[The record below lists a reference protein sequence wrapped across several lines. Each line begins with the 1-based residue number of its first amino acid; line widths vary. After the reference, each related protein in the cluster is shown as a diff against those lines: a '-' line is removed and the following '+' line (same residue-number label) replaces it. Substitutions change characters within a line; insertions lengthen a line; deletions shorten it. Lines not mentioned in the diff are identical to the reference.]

1 MDTPNITPDRLPEME
16 VAHVLFMDVVGYSKL
31 PIEEQ
36 VAITGELRQLVMATA
51 EYRAGNE
58 QKTLICMPT
67 GDGMAMAFFSGP
79 EPPVNCAIRIA
90 QSLKDHP
97 RIKLRM
103 GINSGPVYRVPDIK
117 GEMNVAG
124 GGVNFAQ
131 RVMDCGDQGHILLS
145 ASIAD
150 VLRQHGHW
158 APLIHPLGVA
168 QVKHGEHVSIFN
180 LCNDEVGNS
189 EIPEKLLGK
198 LSIAEL
204 RPTPTPARPSGTP
217 GQPTPSRP
225 SQADVSASQETTVT
239 SAPARKRLGD
249 YEIVR
254 ELGHGGMGQ
263 VYLVRNVISDRLEA
277 MKILLPELAQQKD
290 LPARFMREIKMLAT
304 LEHPNIAQLRTAF
317 SVDDQLIMIMEY
329 VEGETLAQR
338 LTHGPFSPT
347 DSLNYIG
354 QVLNALSY
362 AHGKG
367 IIHRDIKPANMM
379 LTRVGVVKLMDFGIA
394 RSAQDVTATGV
405 TLGSLDYMSPEQ
417 VKAEPTDA
425 RSDLYSVGVSLY
437 EMVTGQRMFSS
448 TSSYSVMEAQVKQMP
463 RPPIELQPSLP
474 QALND
479 IIMVAIAKDPG
490 ARFQSA
496 DAFRNALSGVNV
508 AAAAATAGAAAVQPP
523 PPVVTPP
530 PISRPASPTP
540 APAAS
545 PTPAPAPATPAPQP
559 GAYATPV
566 PQPGRGTR
574 HVGWILAAA
583 IVVLVAIFGGTQV
596 YRSHNQ
602 PAALNT
608 AAPSGAAQPPA
619 PNPAP
624 PAAEPSA
631 TPAINAAPPATEA
644 AAPPAPKPHRTERT
658 LPAAAPP
665 VNNGPSAEEI
675 AAQKKLLDDL
685 ENENDHLDSRA
696 AAAESSL
703 DALEQQMRQSGL
715 GLRGDMVAARSNMRT
730 DLAKAKQA
738 LDANDTDRARRY
750 LDQASHEVDKLEAFL
765 GRR

>member
-1 MDTPNITPDRLPEME
+1 
-16 VAHVLFMDVVGYSKL
+16 MDVVGYSRL

-36 VAITGELRQLVMATA
+36 VGISSELRQVVAATP

-58 QKTLICMPT
+58 QKSLICMPT
-67 GDGMAMAFFSGP
+67 GDGMLLAFFSGP

-90 QSLKDHP
+90 NTLKDHP

-117 GEMNVAG
+117 GELNVAG

-131 RVMDCGDQGHILLS
+131 RVMDCGDEGHILLS

-180 LCNDEVGNS
+180 LCDDTVGNP

-204 RPTPTPARPSGTP
+204 RPTPTPPRPSGMP
-217 GQPTPSRP
+217 GSPSRP
-225 SQADVSASQETTVT
+225 SRADVTANLQESTVT
-239 SAPARKRLGD
+239 AAPSRRRLGD

-263 VYLVRNVISDRLEA
+263 VYLVRNMISDRLEA

-329 VEGETLAQR
+329 VEGETLAER
-338 LTHGPFSPT
+338 LRHGAFSSA
-347 DSLNYIG
+347 DALNYIG
-354 QVLNALSY
+354 QALNALSY

-379 LTRVGVVKLMDFGIA
+379 LTPGGVVKLMDFGIA
-394 RSAQDVTATGV
+394 RSTQDVTATGV

-474 QALND
+474 KALND

-496 DAFRNALSGVNV
+496 EAFRNALSGANV
-508 AAAAATAGAAAVQPP
+508 SVVAATAGATPVQQQT
-523 PPVVTPP
+523 PVLTPLP
-530 PISRPASPTP
+530 VARPAPPTP
-540 APAAS
+540 I
-545 PTPAPAPATPAPQP
+545 PAPAPPTFAPQPSAYATPAPQP
-559 GAYATPV
+559 V
-566 PQPGRGTR
+566 RGSR

-602 PAALNT
+602 PAALST
-608 AAPSGAAQPPA
+608 GSPISGAQPA
-619 PNPAP
+619 MPNPAP
-624 PAAEPSA
+624 QPTAEPPANSNASSPAAEP
-631 TPAINAAPPATEA
+631 AAPSL
-644 AAPPAPKPHRTERT
+644 APPQPAPKPHRTHDANAS
-658 LPAAAPP
+658 PPPAAPP
-665 VNNGPSAEEI
+665 VDNGPSAEQI

-696 AAAESSL
+696 AAVESSM
-703 DALEQQMRQSGL
+703 DALEQQMHQSGL

-738 LDANDTDRARRY
+738 LDGNDTDRARKY
-750 LDQASHEVDKLEAFL
+750 LDQASHEVEKLEAFL

>member
-1 MDTPNITPDRLPEME
+1 METPNITPERSAEME
-16 VAHVLFMDVVGYSKL
+16 VAHVLFMDVVGYSRL

-36 VAITGELRQLVMATA
+36 VGIASELRQLVASTP

-58 QKTLICMPT
+58 GKTLICMPT
-67 GDGMAMAFFSGP
+67 GDGMLLAFFSGP

-103 GINSGPVYRVPDIK
+103 GINSGPVYRIPDIK

-131 RVMDCGDQGHILLS
+131 RVMDCGDEGHILLS
-145 ASIAD
+145 AAIAD

-168 QVKHGEHVSIFN
+168 EVKHGEHVSVFN
-180 LCNDEVGNS
+180 LCNDDVGNP
-189 EIPEKLLGK
+189 EIPEKLMGK

-204 RPTPTPARPSGTP
+204 RPTPAPARPSGMQGQRTP
-217 GQPTPSRP
+217 SSRP
-225 SQADVSASQETTVT
+225 SQAEVTANLQQSTIAS
-239 SAPARKRLGD
+239 PPPPRRLGD

-290 LPARFMREIKMLAT
+290 LPARFMREIKLLAT

-329 VEGETLAQR
+329 VEGDTLAQR
-338 LTHGPFSPT
+338 LGGGPFSPA
-347 DSLNYIG
+347 DALNYIG

-379 LTRVGVVKLMDFGIA
+379 LTKGGVVKLMDFGIA
-394 RSAQDVTATGV
+394 RSAQDVTVTGV

-417 VKAEPTDA
+417 VKAESTDA

-437 EMVTGQRMFSS
+437 EMVTGQRMFGS
-448 TSSYSVMEAQVKQMP
+448 TSSYSIMEAQVKQIP
-463 RPPIELQPSLP
+463 RPPLELQPSIP
-474 QALND
+474 KALND
-479 IIMVAIAKDPG
+479 IIMIAVAKDPG

-496 DAFRNALSGVNV
+496 DAFRNALTGVNV
-508 AAAAATAGAAAVQPP
+508 TAAAASAGVAVAQQPAVATP
-523 PPVVTPP
+523 PPVATPTP
-530 PISRPASPTP
+530 VTP
-540 APAAS
+540 AP
-545 PTPAPAPATPAPQP
+545 PTPTPQP
-559 GAYATPV
+559 SAYATPL
-566 PQPGRGTR
+566 PLPARGSR

-602 PAALNT
+602 NPALNT
-608 AAPSGAAQPPA
+608 ATPTGAAQPAPSNITPPATTPMNAASPSAAEPAA

-624 PAAEPSA
+624 
-631 TPAINAAPPATEA
+631 
-644 AAPPAPKPHRTERT
+644 APPAPKPHRGDHAANTMA
-658 LPAAAPP
+658 PAAPP
-665 VNNGPSAEEI
+665 VDNGPSPEQI

-696 AAAESSL
+696 AAVESSL
-703 DALEQQMRQSGL
+703 DALEQQMHQSGL
-715 GLRGDMVAARSNMRT
+715 GLRGDMVAARSNLRT
-730 DLAKAKQA
+730 NLAKAKQA
-738 LDANDTDRARRY
+738 LDGSDTDRARKY
-750 LDQASHEVDKLEAFL
+750 LDQASHEVEKLEAFV